1 MYLCIS
7 DVYDLKFAVSLETK
21 NLIHVLTSNV
31 IKNVR
36 ITMTMCVYSCYVSN

>member
-1 MYLCIS
+1 MYIC

-21 NLIHVLTSNV
+21 NLIHVLTRNV

>member
-1 MYLCIS
+1 MMY
-7 DVYDLKFAVSLETK
+7 VYDLKFAVSLETK